1 MDIRTVAI
9 ALVGYIYYFW
19 VSNYFH
25 FHFLLLN
32 SATVMVSFWYSCLK
46 WQLLKKIPEHK
57 KTFIKRISDVFEM
70 NWHQLRQCFAQLLLI
85 IKVYL
90 LSKSESIK

>member
-19 VSNYFH
+19 VSDYFH

-46 WQLLKKIPEHK
+46 WQLLKKISEDK
-57 KTFIKRISDVFEM
+57 NIYQTYFRCSWNDLTSTKAMFYSIM
-70 NWHQLRQCFAQLLLI
+70 LI
-85 IKVYL
+85 INVYL
-90 LSKSESIK
+90 FSKSESLK